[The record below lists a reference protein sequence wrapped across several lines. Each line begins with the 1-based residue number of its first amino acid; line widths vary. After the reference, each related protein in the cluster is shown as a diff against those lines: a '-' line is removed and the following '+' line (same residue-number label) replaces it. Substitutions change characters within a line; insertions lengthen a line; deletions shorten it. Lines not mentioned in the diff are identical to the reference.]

1 MANTDQTHSQAALR
15 VFIVCDQTDTAPI
28 WGYMIREKGLVAIL
42 ETSVQRAMERAVE
55 DIPDLIIIDVNASHE
70 ERIALCKK
78 LRRGKR
84 IGVEPRRETRRRIYK
99 PLVGCFHV
107 GFPSPAA
114 TGCQDQSGDP
124 DQRGVILKRQPLLC
138 L

>member
-1 MANTDQTHSQAALR
+1 MLESDYMTNTDVTHSQSALR

-70 ERIALCKK
+70 ERIALCNK
-78 LRRGKR
+78 LRALS
-84 IGVEPRRETRRRIYK
+84 T
-99 PLVGCFHV
+99 
-107 GFPSPAA
+107 SP
-114 TGCQDQSGDP
+114 
-124 DQRGVILKRQPLLC
+124 ILLFLPEHIR
-138 L
+138 